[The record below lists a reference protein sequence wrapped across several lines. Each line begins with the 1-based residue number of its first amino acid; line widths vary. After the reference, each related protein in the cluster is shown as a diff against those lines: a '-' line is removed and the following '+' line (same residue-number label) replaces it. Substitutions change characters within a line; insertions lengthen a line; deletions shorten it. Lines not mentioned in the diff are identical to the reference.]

1 MKCGVLLLA
10 HSSFHLRRPSSGLN
24 GVAPSLQHGSAP
36 LNDVFSKIIY
46 HLCRCACNHSR
57 AMINKITWLL
67 KTVSAWSRHCA
78 AENCCLSLNNL
89 GEKRCFF
96 LSFQQGVF
104 LWITIIVVAR
114 CFVLSRTVGESVE
127 WVTENFYWN
136 ALVTEGKENLAALF
150 SPSATSFYEHW
161 SGRCLKWAFIRS
173 VRTNFS
179 WCCPVFISLTL
190 QLW

>member
-1 MKCGVLLLA
+1 MMSLA
-10 HSSFHLRRPSSGLN
+10 RLFTTS
-24 GVAPSLQHGSAP
+24 VAVPVTPRGHWLIKSA
-36 LNDVFSKIIY
+36 
-46 HLCRCACNHSR
+46 
-57 AMINKITWLL
+57 TWLL

-96 LSFQQGVF
+96 LSFHQGVF

-114 CFVLSRTVGESVE
+114 CFVLSRTVGESIE

-150 SPSATSFYEHW
+150 SSSATLFYEHW
-161 SGRCLKWAFIRS
+161 SGRGLKWAFIRL
-173 VRTNFS
+173 VL
-179 WCCPVFISLTL
+179 ISLDAAPSSSV
-190 QLW
+190 